1 MSQTAYSFVQPGR
14 AFSYQDLDD
23 YRSMDQVSLR
33 SFGQFYGHCVI
44 LWQADHLR
52 VRLSEPG
59 PTVGTLD
66 SISFIAG
73 ATLYNKTATIY

>member
-1 MSQTAYSFVQPGR
+1 MS
-14 AFSYQDLDD
+14 L
-23 YRSMDQVSLR
+23 L
-33 SFGQFYGHCVI
+33 SFGQFYGQCVI

-52 VRLSEPG
+52 VRLSESG
-59 PTVGTLD
+59 PAVRTLD